1 MAESGIEP
9 TLRTYLMVLRCRK
22 WWVVVLTVLGLA
34 VSLSLALTS
43 QKQYTSTAQLLVQSV
58 GGNQALN
65 TNQAPVTSTDV
76 QTQLQLVTSARVQKE
91 VRAKLGSAPPVSAA
105 EVGQTNVIAVTAV
118 SPSPARAA
126 LIANTYANA
135 FVESATTSSLS
146 SLTAAEKELN
156 IQITSINNSL
166 KRLDPTTD
174 AAQVSALSS
183 QEGVLKQQLAQLQV
197 AAVAATEALQFVTPA
212 SAPSAPSSPRPAQ
225 DALLGLLI
233 GLVIGIGAA
242 FLRDSLD
249 DTLNSADIVERVSGL
264 PVLSGVPLVT
274 SWKKR
279 EDTMVI
285 ALSEP
290 TSPEAE
296 AYRSLRTSLQFARQ
310 SRKLRTVLVTSPSA
324 AEGKT
329 ATLANLGAVF
339 AQAGERVV
347 LVSCDLRRPRLSQFF
362 DSEDPAELVSVL
374 LGQQSLDDA
383 LRPVPENDRLWTLGA
398 WAVSPNPTELLSG
411 ERMRD
416 VFAALEQQF
425 DLVLIDSPPVLP
437 VSDAV
442 ILTAYADA
450 VLLVVAAGQTRRN
463 ELKRTVEKLTQTN
476 APVLGMVL
484 NKVARQ
490 SGYGYGGY
498 GHSYGYSGIPLATPV
513 PAPAPATGTSSNGK
527 NGLLSASSGR
537 HGNKPGR

>member
-1 MAESGIEP
+1 MAESAVEP
-9 TLRTYLMVLRCRK
+9 TLRTYLMVLRRRR
-22 WWVVVLTVLGLA
+22 WWVAAITVLGLGA
-34 VSLSLALTS
+34 ALALALTS
-43 QKQYTSTAQLLVQSV
+43 AKKYTSTAQLLVQSV
-58 GGNQALN
+58 GVNQALSAAQ
-65 TNQAPVTSTDV
+65 TQVTPTDV
-76 QTQLQLVTSARVQKE
+76 QTELQLVTSAEVQKA
-91 VRAKLGSAPPVSAA
+91 VRAKLGSAPPVAAA

-118 SPSPARAA
+118 STSPARAA
-126 LIANTYANA
+126 LIANTYAKA
-135 FVESATTSSLS
+135 FVASVTASTISN
-146 SLTAAEKELN
+146 LTAAENQLN
-156 IQITSINNSL
+156 SQINSITGQI
-166 KRLDPTTD
+166 RHLDPTAD
-174 AAQVSALSS
+174 AAQLSALSN

-197 AAVAATEALQFVTPA
+197 AGAVASSGLQFVTPA
-212 SAPSAPSSPRPAQ
+212 QAPSSPSSPKPVQ
-225 DALLGLLI
+225 DALIGLLI
-233 GLVIGIGAA
+233 GLVAGIGAA

-249 DTLNSADIVERVSGL
+249 DTLNSTESVERVSGA
-264 PVLSGVPLVT
+264 PVLAAVPLVP

-279 EDTMVI
+279 ESPMVVTVTD
-285 ALSEP
+285 P

-310 SRKLRTVLVTSPSA
+310 TRKLRTILVTSPSA

-362 DSEDPAELVSVL
+362 ESEDPAELMSVL

-383 LRPVPENDRLWTLGA
+383 LRPVPGNDRLWTLGA

-411 ERMRD
+411 ERMRE
-416 VFAALEQQF
+416 VLTALEQRF

-450 VLLVVAAGQTRRN
+450 VILVVAAGQTRRN
-463 ELKRTVEKLTQTN
+463 ELKRTIERFAQTN

-490 SGYGYGGY
+490 NGYGEY
-498 GHSYGYSGIPLATPV
+498 GHTYGYTGVPLTPPMTVNGRDGKSGLQPV
-513 PAPAPATGTSSNGK
+513 ST
-527 NGLLSASSGR
+527 GR
-537 HGNKPGR
+537 HGIKR

>member
-1 MAESGIEP
+1 MADSGAEP
-9 TLRTYLMVLRCRK
+9 TLRAYLMVLRRRR
-22 WWVVVLTVLGLA
+22 WWVVVITLLGLGA
-34 VSLSLALTS
+34 SLALSVTS
-43 QKQYTSTAQLLVQSV
+43 QKQYTASAQLLVQSV
-58 GGNQALN
+58 GVDQALS
-65 TNQAPVTSTDV
+65 TVQTPVTSTDV
-76 QTQLQLVTSARVQKE
+76 QTELQLVTSAQVQHTVKS
-91 VRAKLGSAPPVSAA
+91 KLGSAPPVSAA
-105 EVGQTNVIAVTAV
+105 EIGQTNVIAVTAV
-118 SPSPARAA
+118 GTTPARAA
-126 LIANTYANA
+126 LVANTYARA
-135 FVESATTSSLS
+135 FVSTVTASTISN
-146 SLTAAEKELN
+146 LTAAENQLN
-156 IQITSINNSL
+156 SQINSITNQV
-166 KRLDPTTD
+166 KHLDPTTD
-174 AAQVSALSS
+174 AAQLSALSA
-183 QEGVLKQQLAQLQV
+183 QAGVLKQQLAQLQV
-197 AAVAATEALQFVTPA
+197 AGAEASSSLEFVTPA
-212 SAPSAPSSPRPAQ
+212 LAPAAPSSPKPVE

-249 DTLNSADIVERVSGL
+249 DTINSIDAAERVSGT
-264 PVLSGVPLVT
+264 PVLAAVPVVT

-279 EDTMVI
+279 ENPMVV
-285 ALSEP
+285 SVTEP
-290 TSPEAE
+290 TSSEAE

-310 SRKLRTVLVTSPSA
+310 ARKLRTILVTSPSA
-324 AEGKT
+324 SEGKT

-362 DSEDPAELVSVL
+362 EASDPAELVSVL

-383 LRPVPENDRLWTLGA
+383 LRPVPGNDRLWTLGA

-416 VFAALEQQF
+416 VLTALEERF

-463 ELKRTVEKLTQTN
+463 ELKRTIERFAQTN
-476 APVLGMVL
+476 APVLGVVL

-490 SGYGYGGY
+490 NGYGDY
-498 GHSYGYSGIPLATPV
+498 GHSYGYSGVPLITGL
-513 PAPAPATGTSSNGK
+513 PATTRPAK
-527 NGLLSASSGR
+527 DGLQPAAPGVPGR
-537 HGNKPGR
+537 HQANRRQ